1 MINLFILLWKTFS
14 NYKQICIDPQ
24 DIRGQVRFYPVAQTF
39 DSCCDP
45 HPSMSLKEFF

>member
-1 MINLFILLWKTFS
+1 
-14 NYKQICIDPQ
+14 
-24 DIRGQVRFYPVAQTF
+24 VRFYPVAQTF